1 MMGGGGAGKGEGV
14 ELYTFCLRR
23 FDSETQPQGLAIKP
37 DRPDMEREAQGD
49 NIELRAHHLGAHDV
63 PQY

>member
-14 ELYTFCLRR
+14 ELYTFSSRR
-23 FDSETQPQGLAIKP
+23 SDSKTQPRGIAIK
-37 DRPDMEREAQGD
+37 PDMEREAQRD